1 MRRIQW
7 GRILLDVPVPKA
19 DWLVGLWRRTA
30 DVFMQDAGD
39 QALIGQTF
47 LNGSPLQHFKV
58 GGTTGLGGPPPAGA
72 KPLAFQKTMG
82 RESAR
87 CGLPS
92 STLHTS

>member
-47 LNGSPLQHFKV
+47 LQLTATDSV
-58 GGTTGLGGPPPAGA
+58 GAHNKKDPAIQGPRLYNSFGP
-72 KPLAFQKTMG
+72 
-82 RESAR
+82 
-87 CGLPS
+87 
-92 STLHTS
+92 